1 MGALFIM
8 GTRLSVGH
16 LVAGTVIYITTIAA
30 WILAAS
36 RGIDTGPLFYM
47 AGPVVAGLFLLQPLT
62 KAADNA
68 QLAAQQT
75 NGVLDKRIETA
86 VSSALAKR
94 DAARTRQTVGD
105 ISTEPTKE
113 EATK

>member
-1 MGALFIM
+1 M

-75 NGVLDKRIETA
+75 NGVMDSRIENA
-86 VSSALAKR
+86 VTNALANR
-94 DAARTRQTVGD
+94 DAARTRQAVGD
-105 ISTEPTKE
+105 VGIAPVLAESAEVAK
-113 EATK
+113 